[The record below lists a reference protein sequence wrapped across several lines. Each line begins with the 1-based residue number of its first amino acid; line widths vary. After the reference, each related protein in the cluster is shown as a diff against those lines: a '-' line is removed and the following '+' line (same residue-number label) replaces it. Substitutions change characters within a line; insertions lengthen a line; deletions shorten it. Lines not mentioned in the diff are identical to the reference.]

1 MHRITVIRDYSM
13 LATPLWLNQ
22 NDKDTEL
29 HFCTRDV
36 LQKVLEK
43 NGVGNFDHLID
54 VLSGLAKER
63 LDDCTYIQ
71 VKRTFPE
78 SGVFTGHVLR
88 INTKCED
95 AKCVLI
101 EWQDSTR
108 GLYTVEQ
115 ASSFINPD
123 YQNKASLSKK
133 LQLAENTLNVRPLPW
148 ILCTL

>member
-1 MHRITVIRDYSM
+1 M

-43 NGVGNFDHLID
+43 NGVGNFDHLIQ
-54 VLSGLAKER
+54 VLSDLADVR
-63 LDDCTYIQ
+63 LEECKYME
-71 VKRTFPE
+71 VKRTFPN
-78 SGVFTGHVLR
+78 SGVFTGQVKR
-88 INTKCED
+88 INRKCED

-101 EWQDSTR
+101 QWHDSTR

-123 YQNKASLSKK
+123 YRDKASASKE
-133 LQLAENTLNVRPLPW
+133 LELAENTLNVRPIPW
-148 ILCTL
+148 IICTL